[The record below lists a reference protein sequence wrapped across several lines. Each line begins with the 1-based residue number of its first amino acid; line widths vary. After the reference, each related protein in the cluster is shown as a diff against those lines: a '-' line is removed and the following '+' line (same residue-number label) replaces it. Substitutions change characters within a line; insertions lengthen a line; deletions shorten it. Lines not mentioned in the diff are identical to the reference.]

1 MIYYIRKRVHVFFFC
16 THVVRASR
24 YDSQILQRASY
35 LRLCIHSHIRA
46 LLFHR
51 V

>member
-1 MIYYIRKRVHVFFFC
+1 MIYIRKRIHIFFFC
-16 THVVRASR
+16 THVVCAFR
-24 YDSQILQRASY
+24 YDSQILQRVSY
-35 LRLCIHSHIRA
+35 LRSCTHSHIRA